1 MKQIENC
8 EVCFGRKF
16 TLIEKVD
23 RVLKFNIYKCMNC
36 GLYFQNPMPGKMELE
51 ALYNRIYKKDYSM
64 PLAEAAFE
72 DYSKKQESLRFRQIL
87 KFMKRGTILDVGA
100 STGFFV
106 GYVNLQK
113 GWKADGIEYSREAVR
128 KAKKD
133 FEIDL
138 IQGEIGK
145 VKTPSKKYDVV
156 TMHSVLDHIP
166 DLANTVVEVSKRTEN
181 HGYFI
186 FSIQNIGSFE
196 YMIYKFFKKPFAGFI
211 FEHLYY
217 LNEKTISMLLLRY
230 DFKIRKI
237 TSRQFSPIKL
247 PPKRP
252 LIGLVTFIPK
262 LFLEYTDFGGS
273 FKKGNNL
280 YVYAQKI
287 ESSSKALRSK

>member
-8 EVCFGRKF
+8 EVCHGRKF

-23 RVLKFNIYKCMNC
+23 RVLKFNIYKCKNC
-36 GLYFQNPMPGKMELE
+36 GLYFQNPMPGKRELE
-51 ALYNRIYKKDYSM
+51 VLYNRIYKKDYSM

-72 DYSKKQESLRFRQIL
+72 DYSEKQELLRFRQIL
-87 KFMKRGTILDVGA
+87 KFIKKGELLDVGA
-100 STGFFV
+100 STGFFA
-106 GYVNLQK
+106 YYINHQR
-113 GWKADGIEYSREAVR
+113 GWTADGIEYSREAVG

-133 FEIDL
+133 FRIDL

-145 VKTPSKKYDVV
+145 VKTPHKKYDVI
-156 TMHSVLDHIP
+156 TMHAVLDHIP
-166 DLANTVVEVSKRTEN
+166 DLAHTIAEVSKKTKN

-186 FSIQNIGSFE
+186 FSVQNIGSFE
-196 YMIYKFFKKPFAGFI
+196 YMIYKFLKKTFAGFI

-217 LNEKTISMLLLRY
+217 LNEKTISILLLKNG
-230 DFKIRKI
+230 FKIKKI

-252 LIGLVTFIPK
+252 LIGLATFVPK

-287 ESSSKALRSK
+287 ENSL